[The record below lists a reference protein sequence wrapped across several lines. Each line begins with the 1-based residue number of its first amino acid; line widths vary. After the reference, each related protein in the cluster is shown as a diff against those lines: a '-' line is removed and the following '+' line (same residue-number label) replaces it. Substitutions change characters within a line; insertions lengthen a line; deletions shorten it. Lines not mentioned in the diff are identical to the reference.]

1 MGSIP
6 TNDTTASP
14 AGIPYF
20 GPGARVAVIGSGV
33 SGICAGAHLLKQG
46 AKVAV
51 FERSEVSSGVWH
63 FDSRIDT
70 NSVNYPSKPASFG
83 DYATTYPGQFLPQ
96 RHSKNGTYQHP
107 LSASDEDAL
116 QVAFAPPG
124 PCYSGLKNNVPTNL
138 LYSNLKP
145 WPTETEENVTHWEI
159 EKYLQDLSAE
169 SGLNDVTFYNTRVE
183 HAEKSIDKTK
193 WILRTITLL
202 AKDGAP
208 RIVERTWEFDALVV
222 CSGHY
227 NLPRVPAIPGL
238 QQWKKSFKDRII
250 HTKQYRDPSQ
260 FRGKN
265 VLVIGGGTSSL
276 DVCRELSVVARH
288 VIQST
293 RGGKFDHP
301 ETVLPK
307 SVKRVGE
314 VVKFRLDDGVFE
326 QGVALTSS
334 IPGDIVLKNGEVL
347 REIDHVIIAT
357 GYLTSFPFLPQYHDD
372 SLQPDNATPR
382 VLVTS
387 EGNMVHN
394 LHKDI
399 FYVEDPSLSFVG
411 IPYYVATFSV
421 FDFQAQAIAR
431 VVTGKTRLPPKQE
444 LRDEYNKKVGLRGRG
459 RNFHSLAEEG
469 AELAYVKDIVDSVN
483 RGSQDS
489 NIEPMEGHTKE
500 WLDTH
505 RAYKER
511 KKLFRQGELKELLP
525 LREFRRLNGL

>member
-46 AKVAV
+46 AKVTV

-96 RHSKNGTYQHP
+96 RHNKNGTGQHS
-107 LSASDEDAL
+107 LSTSDEDAL

-227 NLPRVPAIPGL
+227 NLPRVPEIPGL

-276 DVCRELSVVARH
+276 DVCRELSVVAKH

-307 SVKRVGE
+307 SVKRIGE
-314 VVKFRLDDGVFE
+314 VVKF
-326 QGVALTSS
+326 
-334 IPGDIVLKNGEVL
+334 
-347 REIDHVIIAT
+347 
-357 GYLTSFPFLPQYHDD
+357 
-372 SLQPDNATPR
+372 SLQPDNATPQ

-387 EGNMVHN
+387 EANMVHN

-444 LRDEYNKKVGLRGRG
+444 LRDEYNSKVSLRGRG

-489 NIEPMEGHTKE
+489 NFEPMEGHTKE

-511 KKLFRQGELKELLP
+511 KKLFRQGELKELPP
-525 LREFRRLNGL
+525 LKEFRRLNGL